1 MAIDLPPSLPPSL
14 ENPGYV
20 VDMQRKR
27 GAYIRAV
34 GSFSLQVSGDH
45 YLTFAELEA
54 IFDQAESPSEAILL
68 MNNKTRQKGHLL
80 VQYLYARPINGIIHV
95 LAVQK
100 QVGAIE
106 GDSHITHFFRGW
118 KGDST
123 PTRSEFVRY
132 QTNANLY
139 SRRTGRDYAVSYE
152 ETSQPDTLNL
162 QLSETPDSNRTRWN
176 GALQLGNQGNR
187 FVGRYYLDGA
197 LGYNFDR
204 GSQLQLR
211 YQTAIEDWGEVV
223 DGEDYRNAQLAYSYP
238 SRWGLFNIEA
248 RRAEY
253 IRVLTT
259 SASSDACSLALFG
272 SVCLIDEPD
281 DPSRP
286 EELDATIDVLAVNAQ
301 QLILADTD
309 YRWTLQ
315 QRLEAVDSELLSSDG
330 SALQDER
337 YTSLEIG
344 TRYEHLTQLNDKP
357 LNWQI
362 SLRVK
367 HGLSSDSGTFGTA
380 PEASGVAIGKR
391 TAKYTTVKPGFS
403 ATYTFAEHWD
413 LSISASS
420 QFTSDQIPQQ
430 QQWVLGGTSRMHAYL
445 PGVLVGDS
453 GYHAKTAVSRNWALG
468 TLTFNAGLFYE
479 YGAAGFED
487 ARGNDNTGAINLK
500 RHSTLQDAGINASV
514 NIGDNLEISA
524 IAATPLTESN
534 TNKQRTEEQEADF
547 FVVVKASF

>member
-20 VDMQRKR
+20 VDVQRQR

-34 GSFSLQVSGDH
+34 GSFSVQVSGDH

-95 LAVQK
+95 IAVQK
-100 QVGAIE
+100 SVGEIQ
-106 GDSHITHFFRGW
+106 GDSNIAHFFRGW
-118 KGDST
+118 KGDNT
-123 PTRSEFVRY
+123 PTRNEFVRY

-162 QLSETPDSNRTRWN
+162 QLSETPDSSRTRWN

-197 LGYNFDR
+197 LGYNFER
-204 GSQLQLR
+204 GSQLQVR
-211 YQTAIEDWGEVV
+211 YQTAIEDWGEVG
-223 DGEDYRNAQLAYSYP
+223 DGEDYRNTQLAYSYP

-253 IRVLTT
+253 IRIFTT
-259 SASSDACSLALFG
+259 SASSDACSLGLPG
-272 SVCLIDEPD
+272 SLCLISAPGN
-281 DPSRP
+281 PP
-286 EELDATIDVLAVNAQ
+286 QTEELDATIDVLAVNAQ
-301 QLILADTD
+301 QLVLADTD

-344 TRYEHLTQLNDKP
+344 TRYERLTQFNDKP
-357 LNWQI
+357 VNWQV

-380 PEASGVAIGKR
+380 PETSGVAIGKR
-391 TAKYTTVKPGFS
+391 TAEYTTVKPGFS
-403 ATYTFAEHWD
+403 ATYTFTESWD

-420 QFTSDQIPQQ
+420 QFTSDQLPQQ

-453 GYHAKTAVSRNWALG
+453 GYHAKTALTRKWAHEA
-468 TLTFNAGLFYE
+468 LTFSAGLFYE

-487 ARGNDNTGAINLK
+487 TRGSDNSGEINLK
-500 RHSTLQDAGINASV
+500 RHSTLQDAGINASL
-514 NIGDNLEISA
+514 NIGDTLEISA
-524 IAATPLTESN
+524 IAATPLSESN
-534 TNKQRTEEQEADF
+534 TSKQRSEEQEADF

>member
-20 VDMQRKR
+20 VDVQRQR

-34 GSFSLQVSGDH
+34 GSFSVQVSGDH

-54 IFDQAESPSEAILL
+54 IFEQAESPSEAILL
-68 MNNKTRQKGHLL
+68 MDNKTRQKGHLL

-100 QVGAIE
+100 SVGEIQ
-106 GDSHITHFFRGW
+106 GDSNIAHFFRGW

-123 PTRSEFVRY
+123 PTRNEFVRY

-152 ETSQPDTLNL
+152 ETSQADTLNL
-162 QLSETPDSNRTRWN
+162 QFSETPDSSRTRWN

-187 FVGRYYLDGA
+187 FVGRYYLDSA

-204 GSQLQLR
+204 GSQLQVR
-211 YQTAIEDWGEVV
+211 YQTSIEDWGEVG
-223 DGEDYRNAQLAYSYP
+223 DGEGYRNTQLAYSYP
-238 SRWGLFNIEA
+238 SRWGLFSIEA

-253 IRVLTT
+253 IRIFTT
-259 SASSDACSLALFG
+259 SASSDACSLGLPG
-272 SVCLIDEPD
+272 SVCLISAPGN
-281 DPSRP
+281 PP
-286 EELDATIDVLAVNAQ
+286 QTEELDATIDVLAANGQ

-315 QRLEAVDSELLSSDG
+315 QRLEAVDSELLSSNG
-330 SALQDER
+330 AALQDER

-344 TRYEHLTQLNDKP
+344 TRYERLNQFNNKP
-357 LNWQI
+357 LNWQA

-380 PEASGVAIGKR
+380 PEANGVAIGKR
-391 TAKYTTVKPGFS
+391 TAEYTIIKPGFG
-403 ATYTFAEHWD
+403 AAYTLSENWD
-413 LSISASS
+413 LSFTASS
-420 QFTSDQIPQQ
+420 QFTRDQLPQQ
-430 QQWVLGGTSRMHAYL
+430 QQWVLGGASRMHAYL

-453 GYHAKTAVSRNWALG
+453 GYHAKTAISRNWVFG
-468 TLTFNAGLFYE
+468 NLTFNAGLFYE
-479 YGAAGFED
+479 YGASGFED
-487 ARGNDNTGAINLK
+487 ARGADSTGAINLN
-500 RHSTLQDAGINASV
+500 RYSTLQDAGINASLK
-514 NIGDNLEISA
+514 IGSNLEVTA

-534 TNKQRTEEQEADF
+534 TSKQRTEEQEADF

>member
-20 VDMQRKR
+20 VDVQRQR

-34 GSFSLQVSGDH
+34 GSFSVQVSGDH

-54 IFDQAESPSEAILL
+54 IFEQAESPSEAILL
-68 MNNKTRQKGHLL
+68 MDNKTRQKGHLL

-100 QVGAIE
+100 SVGEIQ
-106 GDSHITHFFRGW
+106 GDSNIAHFFRGW

-123 PTRSEFVRY
+123 PTRNEFVRY

-152 ETSQPDTLNL
+152 ETSQADTLNL
-162 QLSETPDSNRTRWN
+162 QFSETPDSSRTRWN

-187 FVGRYYLDGA
+187 FVGRYYLDSA

-204 GSQLQLR
+204 GSQLQVR
-211 YQTAIEDWGEVV
+211 YQTSIEDWGEVG
-223 DGEDYRNAQLAYSYP
+223 DGEDYRNTQLAYSYP
-238 SRWGLFNIEA
+238 SRWGLFSIEA

-253 IRVLTT
+253 IRIFTT
-259 SASSDACSLALFG
+259 SASSDACSLGLPG
-272 SVCLIDEPD
+272 SVCLISAPGN
-281 DPSRP
+281 PP
-286 EELDATIDVLAVNAQ
+286 QTEELDATIDVLAVNGQ

-315 QRLEAVDSELLSSDG
+315 QRLEAVDSELLSSNG
-330 SALQDER
+330 AALQDER

-344 TRYEHLTQLNDKP
+344 TRYERLNQFNNKP
-357 LNWQI
+357 LNWQA

-367 HGLSSDSGTFGTA
+367 HGLSSDSGTLGRA
-380 PEASGVAIGKR
+380 PEANRVAIGKR
-391 TAKYTTVKPGFS
+391 TAEFTIIKPGFG
-403 ATYTFAEHWD
+403 AAYTLSENWD
-413 LSISASS
+413 LSFTASS
-420 QFTSDQIPQQ
+420 QFTRDQLPQQ
-430 QQWVLGGTSRMHAYL
+430 QQWVLGGASRMHAYL

-453 GYHAKTAVSRNWALG
+453 GYHAKTAISRNWVFG
-468 TLTFNAGLFYE
+468 NLTFNAGLFYE
-479 YGAAGFED
+479 YGASGFED
-487 ARGNDNTGAINLK
+487 ARGTDSTGAINLN
-500 RHSTLQDAGINASV
+500 RYSTLQDAGINASLK
-514 NIGDNLEISA
+514 IGSNLEVTA

-534 TNKQRTEEQEADF
+534 TSKQRTEEQEADF

>member
-20 VDMQRKR
+20 VDVQRQR

-34 GSFSLQVSGDH
+34 GSFSVQVSGDH

-54 IFDQAESPSEAILL
+54 IFEQAESPSEAILL
-68 MNNKTRQKGHLL
+68 MDNKTRQKGHLL

-100 QVGAIE
+100 SVGEIQ
-106 GDSHITHFFRGW
+106 GDSNIAHFFRGW

-123 PTRSEFVRY
+123 PTRNEFVRY

-152 ETSQPDTLNL
+152 ETSQADTLNL
-162 QLSETPDSNRTRWN
+162 QFSETPDSSRTRWN

-187 FVGRYYLDGA
+187 FVGRYYLDSA

-204 GSQLQLR
+204 GSQLQVR
-211 YQTAIEDWGEVV
+211 YQTSIEDWGEVG
-223 DGEDYRNAQLAYSYP
+223 DGEDYRNTQLAYSYP
-238 SRWGLFNIEA
+238 SRWGLFSIEA

-253 IRVLTT
+253 IRIFTT
-259 SASSDACSLALFG
+259 SASSDACSLGLPG
-272 SVCLIDEPD
+272 SVCLISAPGN
-281 DPSRP
+281 PP
-286 EELDATIDVLAVNAQ
+286 QTEELDATIDVLAANGQ

-315 QRLEAVDSELLSSDG
+315 QRLESVDSELLSSNG
-330 SALQDER
+330 AALQDER

-344 TRYEHLTQLNDKP
+344 TRYERLNQFNNKP
-357 LNWQI
+357 LNWQA

-380 PEASGVAIGKR
+380 PEANGVAIGKR
-391 TAKYTTVKPGFS
+391 TAEYTIIKPGFG
-403 ATYTFAEHWD
+403 AAYTLSENWD
-413 LSISASS
+413 LSFTASS
-420 QFTSDQIPQQ
+420 QFTRDQLPQQ
-430 QQWVLGGTSRMHAYL
+430 QQWVLGGASRMHAYL

-453 GYHAKTAVSRNWALG
+453 GYHAKTAISRNWVFG
-468 TLTFNAGLFYE
+468 NLTFNAGLFYE
-479 YGAAGFED
+479 YGASGFED
-487 ARGNDNTGAINLK
+487 ARGTDSTGAINLN
-500 RHSTLQDAGINASV
+500 RYSTLQDAGINASLK
-514 NIGDNLEISA
+514 IGSNLEVTA

-534 TNKQRTEEQEADF
+534 TSKQRTEEQEADF